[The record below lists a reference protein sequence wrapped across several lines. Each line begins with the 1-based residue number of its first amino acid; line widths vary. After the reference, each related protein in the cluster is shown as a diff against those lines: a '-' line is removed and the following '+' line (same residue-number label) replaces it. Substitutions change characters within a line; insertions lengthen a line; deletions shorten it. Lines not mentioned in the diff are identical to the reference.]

1 MIARAISALARM
13 MSWAAR
19 RVSAQS
25 SLKIASV
32 AQKRAATR
40 IPIQPKSAPKM
51 APIHNMKAVCADRVP
66 VT

>member
-1 MIARAISALARM
+1 M
-13 MSWAAR
+13 MSWAAK

-25 SLKIASV
+25 SLKMASV

-51 APIHNMKAVCADRVP
+51 APIHNMRGVCAAAVP
-66 VT
+66 VRWHPSQPYLFT

>member
-1 MIARAISALARM
+1 MMARASRAPTARS
-13 MSWAAR
+13 SWKAK

-25 SLKIASV
+25 SLRTASV

-51 APIHNMKAVCADRVP
+51 APIHNMK
-66 VT
+66 